1 LVLPSYA
8 SIGIAAPLLMLCFGQ
23 GVGLGGEWGGAVLL
37 AIENAPPKRAGT
49 VCFAIRC
56 TNWFVTFWWNFHFN
70 GYDEFK
76 IFWIMVGG
84 FIASSLLVVG
94 FYIRL
99 K

>member
-1 LVLPSYA
+1 MPA
-8 SIGIAAPLLMLCFGQ
+8 SESLSLLMLCRFGQ

-37 AIENAPPKRAGT
+37 AINAPPNKRAWYHS
-49 VCFAIRC
+49 AIRC
-56 TNWFVTFWWNFHFN
+56 TNWFVTFCGTLILTDYSQDFLDYGWRT
-70 GYDEFK
+70 
-76 IFWIMVGG
+76 